1 MAQKT
6 RILFATDLHGST
18 RTFRKYLNALNIYKA
33 DVGII
38 GGDLTGK
45 LVVPIIKQTDGTSIA
60 EFNGLKYNINS
71 EDSMTDVMQT
81 MESCG
86 YYWFQGTLE
95 EVEKLGSDRDASERM
110 FETLTSQRLESWCQY
125 AKTRLK
131 DSPIKVYITGGND
144 DFFAIDD
151 TLVKSDTLLFTES
164 KLEHLVGDHE
174 MISTG
179 YSNITPWKCPRDVT
193 EEELYS
199 KLDDMAKRVSDLKSA
214 IFNIHVPPHG
224 TTLDVCT
231 KLDTSVDPPRPIPG
245 VEDSVGSTAVRDIIA
260 KYQPLVSLHG
270 HIHES
275 RGIDRIGRT
284 TCFNPG
290 SEYTEGMLRSVAVNL
305 EKEKV
310 SSYQFLSG

>member
-193 EEELYS
+193 EEVLYS

-260 KYQPLVSLHG
+260 KYQPLVSFHG

>member
-1 MAQKT
+1 VAQKT
-6 RILFATDLHGST
+6 RVLFATDLHGST

-45 LVVPIIKQTDGTSIA
+45 LVVPIIKQPDGTSTT
-60 EFNGLKYNINS
+60 EFNGLKHIINS
-71 EDSMTDVMQT
+71 EGSMVEVMQ
-81 MESCG
+81 MLEACG
-86 YYWFQGTLE
+86 YYWVQGTSE
-95 EVEKLGSDRDASERM
+95 EMDRLGTDRDAAEKM
-110 FETLTSQRLESWCQY
+110 FETVTSQRLESWCQF

-131 DSPIKVYITGGND
+131 DSPIKVFITGGND
-144 DFFAIDD
+144 DLFAIDD
-151 TLVKSDTLLFTES
+151 TLTKSDSLLFTES
-164 KLEHLVGDHE
+164 KIEHLVGDHE

-179 YSNITPWKCPRDVT
+179 YSNITPWKCPRDIP

-199 KLDDMAKRVSDLKSA
+199 KLDNMAKQVSDLKSA

-231 KLDTSVDPPRPIPG
+231 KLDTTLDPPKPIPG
-245 VEDSVGSTAVRDIIA
+245 VEDSAGSTAVRDIIA

-275 RGIDRIGRT
+275 RGVDRIGRT
-284 TCFNPG
+284 TCLNPG
-290 SEYTEGMLRSVAVNL
+290 SEYAEGMLRSVAVNL

-310 SSYQFLSG
+310 SSFQFLSG